1 MNLYTRDIHRVGYA
15 EMADATIERV
25 YVRDL
30 LGMRVAFEVGLQLEI
45 DVKEGDPL

>member
-1 MNLYTRDIHRVGYA
+1 MNLYTRNIHRVEYV

-25 YVRDL
+25 YVRNL
-30 LGMRVAFEVGLQLEI
+30 PGMRVAFEVGLQLEI